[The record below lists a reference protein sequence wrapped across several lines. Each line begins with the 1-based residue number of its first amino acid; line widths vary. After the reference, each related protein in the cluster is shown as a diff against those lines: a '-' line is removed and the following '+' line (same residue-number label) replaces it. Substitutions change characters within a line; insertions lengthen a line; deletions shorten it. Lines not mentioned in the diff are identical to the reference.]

1 MINNNIQNQQEKLI
15 DKFGKYEDYVVEAKA
30 LNQKTLSLVDW
41 IMAKQK
47 QLANNQ
53 EANLKRQETFLAN
66 QEQIHRR
73 QVKTVDGILSAQE
86 SRDFIYIRYR
96 KELNQS
102 LSKGFKDFLG
112 IRNDIK
118 ALKNPGLAASN
129 TLRKATDSLV
139 NFEELPPIFKDL
151 EKGIFGS
158 LDLLLRKI
166 VDPMVSGIGG
176 FLAKQTLGRARENK
190 QAKYLADNDPEF
202 AAIEDRKVAL
212 EEAKIYLENRK
223 NSLKEL
229 QQLEE
234 QRVRLSELGSSS
246 ESLEEKISEI
256 RDFLSSGREREY
268 SPDKTPSNDNRNSRD
283 SRDSRTK
290 TSQVSRNASVGISER
305 KFIEYSSAI
314 HSNLTS
320 VVIGLSK
327 LDNRLTAVQQ
337 ERKEDA
343 SKLYQKIDDA
353 ENGIIGALYVIS
365 DSIADTLA
373 FNKRKALSDEEASEE
388 SSRVRRLEGSKS
400 QQNEELTVRTE
411 EVESKSGWLM
421 STLAGIGGIFGFL
434 SEKITDK
441 LAAIKKLFS
450 GLPDIF
456 SDIDVSVKDLK
467 NAFKTFG
474 AGIVSA
480 MRFVATRVIA
490 PLAAASIAVETVR
503 RIVKEI
509 EEAEIFD
516 ENGKLTK
523 VGSFVNKSQKLLGG
537 AGIEKPRSEMSMV
550 QQIEDDAN
558 TGWWDF
564 TGRKKDAQKI
574 KWQRYAANNEVPQ
587 EVADALRKNFDFYV
601 PKENISPN
609 RAILDKSA
617 PVAKSTGTE
626 IESQTTKLSEVKE
639 SIERESNQSAPVV
652 IAPSSVNSVNN
663 TTAIGLRPRAR
674 FYESTFER
682 MVGDRHRVGF

>member
-41 IMAKQK
+41 IAAKQK

-86 SRDFIYIRYR
+86 SRDFKESEYK
-96 KELNQS
+96 KELS
-102 LSKGFKDFLG
+102 LTLTKGFKDFLG

-158 LDLLLRKI
+158 LDLVLGKI

-223 NSLKEL
+223 NSIKEL

-256 RDFLSSGREREY
+256 RDFLSSGRERERES
-268 SPDKTPSNDNRNSRD
+268 SPDKSPSTNNRA
-283 SRDSRTK
+283 K
-290 TSQVSRNASVGISER
+290 PSQVSRNTSVGLSEK
-305 KFIEYSSAI
+305 KFVEYSSAI
-314 HSNLTS
+314 DSNLTA

-327 LDNRLTAVQQ
+327 LDNRLVAVQQ

-373 FNKRKALSDEEASEE
+373 FNKRKALADEEALEE
-388 SSRVRRLEGSKS
+388 SSRVRRLEGSKP
-400 QQNEELTVRTE
+400 QQNEELTARTE

-421 STLAGIGGIFGFL
+421 SALAGIGGIFGLL
-434 SEKITDK
+434 SEKITGK
-441 LAAIKKLFS
+441 LAAIKKLFG

-456 SDIDVSVKDLK
+456 PDIDVSVKDLK

-474 AGIVSA
+474 SGIVSA
-480 MRFVATRVIA
+480 MRFVATRIIA
-490 PLAAASIAVETVR
+490 PIAAASIAVETVR
-503 RIVKEI
+503 RVVKEI

-537 AGIEKPRSEMSMV
+537 AGIEKPRSEMSMAEK
-550 QQIEDDAN
+550 IEDDAD

-564 TGRKKDAQKI
+564 TGRKKNNAKRQ
-574 KWQRYAANNEVPQ
+574 WQGYVDRSGEVPQ
-587 EVADALRKNFDFYV
+587 EVADALRKNFDLFV
-601 PKENISPN
+601 PKEKISKN
-609 RAILDKSA
+609 RSILDRSA

-652 IAPSSVNSVNN
+652 IAPSSVNTVSN
-663 TTAIGLRPRAR
+663 TTAIGLRPKAR

>member
-41 IMAKQK
+41 IAAKQK

-86 SRDFIYIRYR
+86 SRDFKESEYK
-96 KELNQS
+96 KELS
-102 LSKGFKDFLG
+102 LTLTKGFKDFLG

-158 LDLLLRKI
+158 LDLVLGKI

-223 NSLKEL
+223 NSIKEL

-256 RDFLSSGREREY
+256 RDFLSSGRERERE
-268 SPDKTPSNDNRNSRD
+268 SFSDKAPSTNNRANP
-283 SRDSRTK
+283 
-290 TSQVSRNASVGISER
+290 SQVSRNTSVGLSEK
-305 KFIEYSSAI
+305 KFVEYSSAI
-314 HSNLTS
+314 DSNLTA

-327 LDNRLTAVQQ
+327 LDNRLVAVQQ

-373 FNKRKALSDEEASEE
+373 FNKRKALADEEALEE
-388 SSRVRRLEGSKS
+388 SSRVRRLEGSKP
-400 QQNEELTVRTE
+400 QQNEELTARTE

-421 STLAGIGGIFGFL
+421 SALAGIGGIFGFL

-441 LAAIKKLFS
+441 LAAIKKLFG

-456 SDIDVSVKDLK
+456 PDIDVSVKDLK

-474 AGIVSA
+474 SGIVGA
-480 MRFVATRVIA
+480 MRFVATRIIA
-490 PLAAASIAVETVR
+490 PIAAASVAVETVR
-503 RIVKEI
+503 RVVKEI

-550 QQIEDDAN
+550 EKIEDDAD
-558 TGWWDF
+558 TGWWDLA
-564 TGRKKDAQKI
+564 GRKKNNAKRQ
-574 KWQRYAANNEVPQ
+574 WQGYVDRSGEVPQ
-587 EVADALRKNFDFYV
+587 EVADALRKNFDLFV
-601 PKENISPN
+601 PKEKISKN
-609 RAILDKSA
+609 RSILDRSA

-652 IAPSSVNSVNN
+652 IAPSSVNTVSN
-663 TTAIGLRPRAR
+663 TTAIGLRPKAR

>member
-86 SRDFIYIRYR
+86 SRDFKESKYR
-96 KELNQS
+96 KELS
-102 LSKGFKDFLG
+102 LSMTKGFKDFLG

-158 LDLLLRKI
+158 LDLLLGKI

-223 NSLKEL
+223 NSIKEL

-256 RDFLSSGREREY
+256 RDFLSSGRERE
-268 SPDKTPSNDNRNSRD
+268 SSSDKTPSND

-290 TSQVSRNASVGISER
+290 TSQVSRNASVGLSER

-314 HSNLTS
+314 DSNLTS
-320 VVIGLSK
+320 VVIGISK

-411 EVESKSGWLM
+411 EVESKSDWLM

-441 LAAIKKLFS
+441 LAAIKKMFS

-456 SDIDVSVKDLK
+456 PDIDVSVKDLK
-467 NAFKTFG
+467 NAFKNFG
-474 AGIVSA
+474 AGIVRA
-480 MRFVATRVIA
+480 IRFLSTRVFA
-490 PLAAASIAVETVR
+490 PLAATYIATEIVR
-503 RIVKEI
+503 EI

-550 QQIEDDAN
+550 EQIEDDAD

>member
-47 QLANNQ
+47 QLASNQ
-53 EANLKRQETFLAN
+53 EANIKRQEAFLAN

-86 SRDFIYIRYR
+86 SRDFKESKYR
-96 KELNQS
+96 KELS
-102 LSKGFKDFLG
+102 LSMTKGFKDFLG

-158 LDLLLRKI
+158 LDLVLGKI
-166 VDPMVSGIGG
+166 VDPMVTGIGG

-212 EEAKIYLENRK
+212 EEAKVYLENRK
-223 NSLKEL
+223 NSIKEL

-256 RDFLSSGREREY
+256 RDFLSSGRERE
-268 SPDKTPSNDNRNSRD
+268 SSSDKTPAK
-283 SRDSRTK
+283 DSRTK
-290 TSQVSRNASVGISER
+290 TSQVSRNASVGLSER

-314 HSNLTS
+314 DRNLTS
-320 VVIGLSK
+320 VVIGISK
-327 LDNRLTAVQQ
+327 LDNRLVAVQQ

-373 FNKRKALSDEEASEE
+373 FNKRRALSDEEDSEE
-388 SSRVRRLEGSKS
+388 SSRVRRLEGSKP
-400 QQNEELTVRTE
+400 QQNEELTARTE

-421 STLAGIGGIFGFL
+421 SALTGIGGIFGFL

-456 SDIDVSVKDLK
+456 PDIDLSVKELK

-474 AGIVSA
+474 SRIVSA
-480 MRFVATRVIA
+480 MRFVATRIIA
-490 PLAAASIAVETVR
+490 PLSIASIAVESVR
-503 RIVKEI
+503 RVVKEI

-516 ENGKLTK
+516 ENGELTK
-523 VGSFVNKSQKLLGG
+523 VGSFINGSQKLLGG

-550 QQIEDDAN
+550 EQIEDDAN

-564 TGRKKDAQKI
+564 GGRKKDRQKRH
-574 KWQRYAANNEVPQ
+574 WQGYVGRSGEIPQ
-587 EVADALRKNFDFYV
+587 EVADALRKNFDIFV
-601 PKENISPN
+601 PKEKISPN
-609 RAILDKSA
+609 RSILDKSA

-639 SIERESNQSAPVV
+639 SIERESSQSAPVV
-652 IAPSSVNSVNN
+652 IAPSSVNTVSN
-663 TTAIGLRPRAR
+663 TTAIGLRPKAR